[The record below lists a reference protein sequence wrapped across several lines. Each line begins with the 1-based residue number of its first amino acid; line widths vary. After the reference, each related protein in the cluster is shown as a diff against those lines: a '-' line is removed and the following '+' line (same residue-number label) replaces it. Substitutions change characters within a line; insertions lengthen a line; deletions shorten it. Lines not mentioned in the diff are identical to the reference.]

1 MDELISIIVPVYNA
15 AKSLPRCVR
24 SLTGQTYRNLEILL
38 VNDGSK
44 DDSLAVCRSLAEQDD
59 RIRVIDKPNGGVS
72 SARNAGLD
80 AAAGK
85 YIMFCDSDDWVEPD
99 WCAAMVENCAEDD
112 LTICEIERTNA
123 LAQTG
128 KPELE
133 IRERKELLHAPLLM
147 CAVWNKI
154 YLRSVIESNH
164 LRFPQQL
171 SLGEDFAFVLSYVCA
186 IGGKLRYYHRELY
199 HYDDSNED
207 SLSRKAPSLE
217 QCDSF
222 YRLITDAMETL
233 GAMDEESIAV
243 RDWFV
248 LTHFERLL
256 VAVSRRGD
264 CSAAEKLDIAGKI
277 GAMDSFRQ
285 CRTKVVT
292 WNHPVYC
299 ELFYTKHIRLLMLFL
314 IIKGKLKNRGNTQ

>member
-1 MDELISIIVPVYNA
+1 MDERISIIVPVYNA
-15 AKSLPRCVR
+15 AKTLPRCVQ

-44 DDSLAVCRSLAEQDD
+44 DDSLAVCRNLAEQDD
-59 RIRVIDKPNGGVS
+59 RIRVIDKANGGVS

-85 YIMFCDSDDWVEPD
+85 FVMFCDSDDWVEPD
-99 WCAAMVENCAEDD
+99 WCAAMAENSGEDD
-112 LTICEIERTNA
+112 LTICEIVRTDG
-123 LAQTG
+123 LAQAE

-133 IRERKELLHAPLLM
+133 IRERRELLHAPLLM
-147 CAVWNKI
+147 CAVWNKF
-154 YLRSVIESNH
+154 YLRSVIESSH

-233 GAMDEESIAV
+233 GATDEESIAV

-256 VAVSRRGD
+256 AAVSRRED
-264 CSAAEKLDIAGKI
+264 CPIAEKLDVARKI
-277 GAMDSFRQ
+277 GALDSFRQ

-299 ELFYTKHIRLLMLFL
+299 ELFYKKHIRLLMLFL

>member
-15 AKSLPRCVR
+15 AKSIPRCVR

-112 LTICEIERTNA
+112 LTICEIERADA
-123 LAQTG
+123 LVQTG

-186 IGGKLRYYHRELY
+186 IDGKLRYYHRALY

-222 YRLITDAMETL
+222 CRLITDAMQTL
-233 GAMDEESIAV
+233 GAVDEESIAV
-243 RDWFV
+243 RDWLV
-248 LTHFERLL
+248 LTHFDRLL
-256 VAVSRRGD
+256 TAVSRRRD
-264 CSAAEKLDIAGKI
+264 CSIVGKLDIAGEI
-277 GAMDSFRQ
+277 GALDSFKQ

-292 WNHPVYC
+292 WNDPVYC
-299 ELFYTKHIRLLMLFL
+299 GLFYKKHAKLAMLFL
-314 IIKGKLKNRGNTQ
+314 IMKNKLKKRRNMQ

>member
-1 MDELISIIVPVYNA
+1 MDERISIIVPVYNA
-15 AKSLPRCVR
+15 AKTLPRCVR

-85 YIMFCDSDDWVEPD
+85 FVMFCDSDDWVEPD
-99 WCAAMVENCAEDD
+99 WCAAMAENSGEDD
-112 LTICEIERTNA
+112 LTICEIVRTDGS
-123 LAQTG
+123 AQAE

-133 IRERKELLHAPLLM
+133 IRERRELLHAPLLM

-233 GAMDEESIAV
+233 GATDEESIAV

-256 VAVSRRGD
+256 AAVSRRGD
-264 CSAAEKLDIAGKI
+264 CSTAEKLDIAGKI

-299 ELFYTKHIRLLMLFL
+299 ELFYKKHIRLLMLFL

>member
-1 MDELISIIVPVYNA
+1 MDEQISIIVPVYNA
-15 AKSLPRCVR
+15 AKTLPRCVQ

-44 DDSLAVCRSLAEQDD
+44 DDSLAVCRNLAEQDD
-59 RIRVIDKPNGGVS
+59 RIRVIDKANGGVS

-80 AAAGK
+80 AAVGK
-85 YIMFCDSDDWVEPD
+85 FVMFCDSDDWVEPD
-99 WCAAMVENCAEDD
+99 WCAAMVENCGEND
-112 LTICEIERTNA
+112 LTICEIVRTDIP
-123 LAQTG
+123 AQAE

-133 IRERKELLHAPLLM
+133 IRERRELLHAPLLM

-186 IGGKLRYYHRELY
+186 IDGKLRYYHRELY

-233 GAMDEESIAV
+233 GATDEESIAV

-248 LTHFERLL
+248 LTHFERRLE
-256 VAVSRRGD
+256 AIAHSRD
-264 CSAAEKLDIAGKI
+264 N
-277 GAMDSFRQ
+277 SFREKMILAGQ
-285 CRTKVVT
+285 IRDCDAFRDCKTKAIT
-292 WNHPVYC
+292 WANP
-299 ELFYTKHIRLLMLFL
+299 LFCWLFHRKYIRSAMLFL
-314 IIKGKLKNRGNTQ
+314 LLRAWLKKR